1 VWYTFIMEIR
11 IRYFASLREIVGL
24 NKETLSLPEGARVSD
39 VRTLLLSH
47 YPRLQPIL
55 ERSACSVN
63 HGYVSSETTLQTGD
77 EIVFI
82 PPVGGGSSGGPV
94 AWSH

>member
-1 VWYTFIMEIR
+1 MWYTFIMKTR

-24 NKETLSLPEGARVSD
+24 NEEMLTLPEGARVSD
-39 VRTLLLSH
+39 VRTLLLSR
-47 YPRLQPIL
+47 YPRLQRTL
-55 ERSACSVN
+55 ERSACSLN
-63 HGYVSSETTLQTGD
+63 HGYVSSETTLQEGD

-82 PPVGGGSSGGPV
+82 PPVGGGSPGGRV